1 MPYLTSETIK
11 DSLSIYLRNEEIN
24 PKSDSIRWSFG
35 QFEYLSTTNNG
46 IMFNDSVIENSY
58 SLISKGIEGTLHAF
72 PMQVGSAFFIIFLLC
87 FVVFAFLFSRERT
100 ALIGNFNTII
110 SLRSRPAVTYKE
122 QVAVSEVWGEFFM
135 IFQTI
140 LLFSIIL
147 FTFFWGDYLS
157 LLTIRSIIVSFLLIL
172 LLLSLLVCLKFLV
185 YKSIS
190 AFFLHNDIKNWINR
204 YFRLLEFVG
213 VILFLPTI
221 IYVYIPEIR
230 DLMQLVIVVVIIT
243 SRFIVAI
250 ELFHIF
256 VKNKVG
262 GFYFFAYLCGTEIAP
277 YLIYYK
283 GVVLLIS
290 IAGNNIT

>member
-1 MPYLTSETIK
+1 VPYLTSETIK
-11 DSLSIYLRNEEIN
+11 DSISIYLRNEDISPE
-24 PKSDSIRWSFG
+24 SDSIRWSFG
-35 QFEYLSTTNNG
+35 QFEYLPTSNNG
-46 IMFNDSVIENSY
+46 ILFNDSVLENSY
-58 SLISKGIEGTLHAF
+58 SLISKGVEGALPAF
-72 PMQVGSAFFIIFLLC
+72 PMQVGSVFFIIFLLC
-87 FVVFAFLFSRERT
+87 FVVFSFLFSRERA

-110 SLRSRPAVTYKE
+110 SLKSRLAVTYKE
-122 QVAVSEVWGEFFM
+122 QVTASEVWGEFFM

-140 LLFSIIL
+140 LLFSMIL
-147 FTFFWGDYLS
+147 FTFLWGDYLS
-157 LLTIRSIIVSFLLIL
+157 ILTFRSIIVIFLLIL
-172 LLLSLLVCLKFLV
+172 LLLSLLACFKFLI

-221 IYVYIPEIR
+221 VYVYMPEIR
-230 DLMQLVIVVVIIT
+230 SVMLLVIIVVIII
-243 SRFIVAI
+243 SRFIVTI
-250 ELFHIF
+250 ELFNIF